1 MKDPIRVLMLFT
13 NMNRGGAE
21 SMVMSYYRNIDRSK
35 VQFDFLVHRPE
46 RGAYEDEIEQL
57 GGRIYRLIP
66 FHPFTFGK
74 YKKLVRQFFN
84 EHPEYQIIHGHCSE
98 LGYFIYQE
106 ASRRGI
112 PHIIAHAHNAHALY
126 DLKWPFRTWF
136 KHRMRKY
143 LTHEFTC
150 GQEAAVWLFGRKLA
164 QRAVLQRN
172 AIDTQLFR
180 FDIDNRMEIRKEFGI
195 PDETLLIGHIG
206 RFEKQKNHSF
216 LIDVFEKVMAL
227 YPQAR
232 LLLVGGTGNLETAI
246 KSKVHKKG
254 LTDKV
259 IFAGTRSD
267 VPKILS
273 AMDIFLFPSFMEG
286 MSLSMLEA
294 QCAGLPCL
302 VSDSIPK
309 EISVT
314 DLIVYYSLNRS
325 AEDWARRLLDILKE
339 KRDRKDYYKK
349 LSEAGYDI
357 QKNAEW
363 LQNYYLSLVK

>member
-1 MKDPIRVLMLFT
+1 MEPVRVLMLFT

-21 SMVMSYYRNIDRSK
+21 SMVMSYYRNIDRTK

-66 FHPFTFGK
+66 FHPFTFGQ
-74 YKKLVRQFFN
+74 YKKLVSQFFD
-84 EHPEYQIIHGHCSE
+84 EHPEYKIIHGHCSE

-164 QRAVLQRN
+164 SQAVLQRN
-172 AIDTQLFR
+172 AIDTQLFKYDLESR
-180 FDIDNRMEIRKEFGI
+180 VRIRKEFGI
-195 PDETLLIGHIG
+195 TDDTLLIGHVG
-206 RFEKQKNHSF
+206 RFEKQKNHAF
-216 LIDVFEKVMAL
+216 LIDVFEKVL
-227 YPQAR
+227 NYNPNSR
-232 LLLVGGTGNLETAI
+232 LLIVGGTGDLEGSI
-246 KSKVHKKG
+246 RNKVQERG
-254 LTDKV
+254 LVDKV

-267 VPKILS
+267 VPQILS
-273 AMDIFLFPSFMEG
+273 AMDVFLFPSFMEG

-294 QCAGLPCL
+294 QCAGLSCL

-314 DLIVYYSLNRS
+314 DLITYYPLERS
-325 AEDWARRLLDILKE
+325 AEDWAKRLLEVSKG
-339 KRDRKDYYKK
+339 KSDRMVYSKK
-349 LSEAGYDI
+349 VAEAGYDI
-357 QKNAEW
+357 KKNAEW
-363 LQNYYLSLVK
+363 LQNYYLSLVE

>member
-1 MKDPIRVLMLFT
+1 MEPVRVLMLFT

-66 FHPFTFGK
+66 FHPFTFGQ
-74 YKKLVRQFFN
+74 YRKLVSRFFD

-98 LGYFIYQE
+98 LGFFIYKE
-106 ASRRGI
+106 ASRRGV

-126 DLKWPFRTWF
+126 DLKWPFRTWY

-150 GQEAAVWLFGRKLA
+150 GQEAAVWLFGKKLA
-164 QRAVLQRN
+164 KQAVLQRN
-172 AIDTQLFR
+172 AIDTQQFR
-180 FDIDNRMEIRKEFGI
+180 FDMESRVQIRKEFGI
-195 PDETLLIGHIG
+195 ADDTLLIGHVG
-206 RFEKQKNHSF
+206 RFEKQKNHTF
-216 LIDVFEKVMAL
+216 LIDIFEKFLAL
-227 YPQAR
+227 HPQTC
-232 LLLVGGTGNLETAI
+232 LLLVGGTGNLEGSI
-246 KSKVHKKG
+246 KSKVKEKG
-254 LTDKV
+254 FADKV

-267 VPKILS
+267 VPQILS
-273 AMDIFLFPSFMEG
+273 AMDVFLFPSFMEG

-294 QCAGLPCL
+294 QCAGLSCL

-314 DLIVYYSLNRS
+314 DLITYYPLERS
-325 AEDWARRLLDILKE
+325 VEDWAKLLMEVSKG
-339 KRDRKDYYKK
+339 KSDRMVYSKK
-349 LSEAGYDI
+349 VAEAGYDI
-357 QKNAEW
+357 KKNAEW
-363 LQNYYLSLVK
+363 LQNYYLSLVE